1 MVINFWYVL
10 LLSSINDFSIFNVFN
25 NIKNFGSVL
34 LSLKE
39 EGDYFYSEESSEVA

>member
-25 NIKNFGSVL
+25 KIKNFVSVL

>member
-1 MVINFWYVL
+1 MYLTIL
-10 LLSSINDFSIFNVFN
+10 
-25 NIKNFGSVL
+25 KNFGSVL